1 MPKFRDSRD
10 VMELLFS
17 GKIADKTRVD
27 CFEALRHTSET
38 FHEAHNFFNSAEY
51 RKPYWKWIVK
61 YSAHFVAYFSF

>member
-27 CFEALRHTSET
+27 CFAALRHKSET
-38 FHEAHNFFNSAEY
+38 FHEAHNFFNSAAY
-51 RKPYWKWIVK
+51 RQPCWKCIVE
-61 YSAHFVAYFSF
+61 YSAHFVAYLFF